1 MRHPLGALLVEAGA
15 DLLGDL
21 GLHELAD
28 EPGER
33 LTQDVGVLIAQQLAY
48 ELVEAQALLG
58 HRGAPYRRVLGT
70 VPTIVAAPGGRS
82 LPETALHDLRMKVK
96 LWTAFFPCV
105 ILPVGASD

>member
-15 DLLGDL
+15 DLPGDL

-58 HRGAPYRRVLGT
+58 CGFRAKPITCSGPIRSGVPGFSITSLGK
-70 VPTIVAAPGGRS
+70 AA
-82 LPETALHDLRMKVK
+82 
-96 LWTAFFPCV
+96 
-105 ILPVGASD
+105 